1 MGSNLL
7 EKNKKILIIDDEAQI
22 RRMLEF
28 KFKKQGFEVILAR
41 NGEEGLDLINNQ
53 QPDVVITDL
62 IMPKLDGKS
71 LCEQTNDLKKERP
84 FLTIV
89 VTARISP
96 DEKEWINK
104 MDDTEFMIK
113 PFSPAEMLDLVDQY
127 FARNS
132 GTSP

>member
-1 MGSNLL
+1 
-7 EKNKKILIIDDEAQI
+7 
-22 RRMLEF
+22 
-28 KFKKQGFEVILAR
+28 
-41 NGEEGLDLINNQ
+41 
-53 QPDVVITDL
+53 
-62 IMPKLDGKS
+62 MPKLDGKS

>member
-1 MGSNLL
+1 MG
-7 EKNKKILIIDDEAQI
+7 KNKKIAIIDDAAQI

-28 KFKKQGFEVILAR
+28 KFKKHGYEVILAR

-62 IMPKLDGKS
+62 LMPKLDGKS

-96 DEKEWINK
+96 DEKDWINK
-104 MDDTEFMIK
+104 MHETEFMVK
-113 PFSPAEMLDLVDQY
+113 PFIPAEMLGLVEQY
-127 FARNS
+127 FDRTLIES
-132 GTSP
+132 KLD

>member
-1 MGSNLL
+1 MQ
-7 EKNKKILIIDDEAQI
+7 KNKKILIIDDEAQI

-127 FARNS
+127 FDR
-132 GTSP
+132 T